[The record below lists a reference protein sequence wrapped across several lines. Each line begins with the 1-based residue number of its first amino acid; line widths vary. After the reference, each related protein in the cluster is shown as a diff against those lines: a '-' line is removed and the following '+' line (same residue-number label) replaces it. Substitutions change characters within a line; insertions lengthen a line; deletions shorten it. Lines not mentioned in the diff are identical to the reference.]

1 MGSLQ
6 QTEVPGNPS
15 LQPWNLTRLCQRPP
29 RRGPDRCKTCQAG
42 REGEP
47 GERAQDFALHTT
59 QDFALHTTQDFAL
72 HTTQDLR
79 QPAAVGRPLESTRFA
94 DNARGEDFRMD
105 TETHGSPSAA
115 SSGTRERAK
124 WFSIVVAVMPL
135 FLFVFL
141 SIVNPGYMSTFF
153 AAETRTLGLSIL
165 GLVTILSFLSFVLL
179 RGSLSIFRSGRRL
192 LSMVLTMAVMGAI
205 GFPAVLLVV
214 LGPAALILLAAEL

>member
-6 QTEVPGNPS
+6 QTEVPGDPS
-15 LQPWNLTRLCQRPP
+15 LQPWNVTRLCQRPP
-29 RRGPDRCKTCQAG
+29 RRGPDRRKTCQAG

-47 GERAQDFALHTT
+47 GERT

-94 DNARGEDFRMD
+94 DNARAEDIRMD